1 MNSKGEKYKVPVGAR
16 DLMIIAGISQD
27 KLNVSLGKPT
37 TISSTQS
44 TTRDKLKE
52 LKKAALEVS
61 ADNNVVGIED

>member
-1 MNSKGEKYKVPVGAR
+1 
-16 DLMIIAGISQD
+16 MIIAGISQD